1 MTENYLYF
9 VLISYLSAL
18 VLFVTY
24 FFYLINKLKKI
35 EKELTKKDMPM
46 FALLVSLRMP
56 RRTGSTFFFKRTFA
70 RRSPIW
76 ARNKASR
83 RRKCTM

>member
-24 FFYLINKLKKI
+24 FFYSINKLKKI
-35 EKELTKKDMPM
+35 EKELAKNYED
-46 FALLVSLRMP
+46 L
-56 RRTGSTFFFKRTFA
+56 
-70 RRSPIW
+70 
-76 ARNKASR
+76 NE
-83 RRKCTM
+83 

>member
-24 FFYLINKLKKI
+24 FFVPCF
-35 EKELTKKDMPM
+35 PM
-46 FALLVSLRMP
+46 SALAIYSAIFHRFAPTAAQQFVAGWVGMLAFWISTP
-56 RRTGSTFFFKRTFA
+56 FIDSTSGS
-70 RRSPIW
+70 IVI
-76 ARNKASR
+76 
-83 RRKCTM
+83 

>member
-9 VLISYLSAL
+9 ILISYLSAL

-35 EKELTKKDMPM
+35 EKELTKKDEG
-46 FALLVSLRMP
+46 L
-56 RRTGSTFFFKRTFA
+56 
-70 RRSPIW
+70 
-76 ARNKASR
+76 NEQ
-83 RRKCTM
+83 